1 MGWGRSKTNFP
12 SHHPQPHSSK
22 VNKYQRGKAVA
33 QPKLLEKL
41 EDLSE
46 DLQSE
51 VFQYIEL
58 LLKGKKVSQPVQSL
72 EDLESKI

>member
-1 MGWGRSKTNFP
+1 M
-12 SHHPQPHSSK
+12 
-22 VNKYQRGKAVA
+22 A

-58 LLKGKKVSQPVQSL
+58 LLKGKQVSQPVQSL
-72 EDLESKI
+72 EDLESKT